1 MYNLG
6 IISSVVQIHLDPCWV
21 KVVVSGDEGLSINL
35 TEAINI
41 LEEEGVEGNNCDWV
55 TDVDIME

>member
-6 IISSVVQIHLDPCWV
+6 IISSVVRIHLDPCWV

-41 LEEEGVEGNNCDWV
+41 LERGGCGGE
-55 TDVDIME
+55 